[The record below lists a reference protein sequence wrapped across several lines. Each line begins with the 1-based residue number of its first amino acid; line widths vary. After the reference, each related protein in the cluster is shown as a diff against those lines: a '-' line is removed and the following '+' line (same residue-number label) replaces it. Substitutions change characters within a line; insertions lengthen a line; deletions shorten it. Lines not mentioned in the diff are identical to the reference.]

1 MCKRDLS
8 NAILP
13 DDESTSTCKKKS
25 SLDCAHE
32 LLTSGKRN
40 LLATAAAVP
49 AAVPA
54 AVFDLAECC
63 ET

>member
-1 MCKRDLS
+1 MCKRVLS

-13 DDESTSTCKKKS
+13 DDESTATCKKNS

-40 LLATAAAVP
+40 LLATA
-49 AAVPA
+49 VPA